1 MQRPQRWDHPF
12 DPNMSASAVDRIL
25 GVEPFRSMSTG
36 AFPPAVS
43 LRGIL
48 QNDCRLL
55 ELKSGDIIIR
65 EGEYGSSAFLILRGE
80 ALVSLERLPPAVLGR
95 SAARKKSWFSA
106 IAQLWSNDA
115 IPEVRDYSSANP
127 ASAIVG
133 ARKDNQ
139 GTRVFLQDVPR
150 VIPLDR
156 SITLHEGEICGEI
169 SALTRTPRT
178 ATVVAKSPMTVL
190 EIRWQGFRDLMQ
202 RDTGLRQH
210 VDRLYRENSLR
221 VHLRETPLLANLN
234 CEKIALV
241 AAHTR
246 FESFGEFQ
254 WNPRF
259 RVAKNRD
266 IAERIQAEPV
276 IAAQGEY
283 INGLILLRNGFARVC
298 RQFGHGQQTV
308 SYIGKGH
315 VFGLREIVHNWR
327 TGQQRPWL
335 LSLRAVG
342 YVDVLWIPIA
352 IVEDHILPTLRDD
365 LLPPPLP
372 YEGDGDDSDSDRSER
387 RQHDREETIDRGL
400 IEFLVEKR
408 FVNGT
413 KAMVIDLNRCTRC
426 DDCVRACAATHNNN
440 PRFARHGPK
449 FDHWMVANACMHC
462 ADPVCMIGCPTGAIA
477 RDVETGNVTIND
489 RTCIGCST
497 CANSCPYHNIRM
509 VEINDRTGAR
519 IVDASGEPILKATK
533 CDYCAEQ
540 LGGPACQRACPHDAL
555 VRIDLTTPVELSAW
569 TR

>member
-12 DPNMSASAVDRIL
+12 DPKMSAVAVDRIL

-36 AFPPAVS
+36 AFSPAIS
-43 LRGIL
+43 LQGIL

-65 EGEYGSSAFLILRGE
+65 EGEYGSSAFLILSGE

-95 SAARKKSWFSA
+95 AVARKRSWFSA
-106 IAQLWSNDA
+106 VAQLWSNDA
-115 IPEVRDYSSANP
+115 FPEVRDYSSQNS

-133 ARKDNQ
+133 TREDNQ
-139 GTRVFLQDVPR
+139 GARVFLQDVPL

-156 SITLHEGEICGEI
+156 SITLHEGEIFGEI

-202 RDTGLRQH
+202 RDSGLRQH

-234 CEKIALV
+234 SEQIALV

-259 RVAKNRD
+259 RVAKKRD

-283 INGLILLRNGFARVC
+283 VNGLILLRNGFARVC

-352 IVEDHILPTLRDD
+352 IVEDHILPSLRDD

-372 YEGDGDDSDSDRSER
+372 HESDGDDTDSDRSER
-387 RQHDREETIDRGL
+387 RQHDRDETIDRGL

-440 PRFARHGPK
+440 PRFVRHGPK
-449 FDHWMVANACMHC
+449 FDHWMIANACMHC
-462 ADPVCMIGCPTGAIA
+462 ADPICMIGCPTGAIA
-477 RDVETGNVTIND
+477 RDLETGNVTIND

-509 VEINDRTGAR
+509 VEINDRGGAQ
-519 IVDASGEPILKATK
+519 IVDANGEPILKATK
-533 CDYCAEQ
+533 CDFCVEQ

-555 VRIDLTTPVELSAW
+555 VRIDLTTPAELSAW
-569 TR
+569 TG